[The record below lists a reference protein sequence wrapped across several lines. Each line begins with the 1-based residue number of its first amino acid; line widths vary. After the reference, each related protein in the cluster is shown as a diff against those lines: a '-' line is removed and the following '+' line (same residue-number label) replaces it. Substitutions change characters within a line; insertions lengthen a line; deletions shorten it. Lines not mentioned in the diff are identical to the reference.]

1 MFLKEKKHFCH
12 IAMTKFC
19 GRGGG
24 GFDAPYCWYNYFLL
38 GYYFESCR
46 LVYHRPTIFLFA
58 KFCDM
63 DGLCWWNMR
72 RKVVAQVKKRNG
84 EGNFCRHSSSLYLQ

>member
-1 MFLKEKKHFCH
+1 
-12 IAMTKFC
+12 MTKFC
-19 GRGGG
+19 GRGGGG

-63 DGLCWWNMR
+63 DGLSWWNMR

-84 EGNFCRHSSSLYLQ
+84 EGNFCRHSSCLYLQ

>member
-19 GRGGG
+19 GRG

-63 DGLCWWNMR
+63 DD
-72 RKVVAQVKKRNG
+72 APQSSSQVKKRNG
-84 EGNFCRHSSSLYLQ
+84 EGNFCRHSFCLYLQ